1 VNLWNLLV
9 VLKALNC
16 VNIYIPFK
24 HIHTYIHT
32 HNRYVALKQKAARS
46 CGIDTIDYRLS
57 ENAAESDVLYC
68 VNLLN
73 DDPDVDGILV
83 QLPLPPHL
91 DQADILAAISV
102 DKDGNCL
109 FSSFFST
116 QTYIHLDICF
126 NEHMTNTFFFLQ
138 VFFFFF
144 FLPAVLNI

>member
-1 VNLWNLLV
+1 
-9 VLKALNC
+9 VLTACFKKTLNFAAPFSHEKNGSR
-16 VNIYIPFK
+16 VKYMNPTFTSVQTHIYT
-24 HIHTYIHT
+24 HIHTYMHT
-32 HNRYVALKQKAARS
+32 HNRYVALKQQAARS

-109 FSSFFST
+109 FSSSFF
-116 QTYIHLDICF
+116 QLRH
-126 NEHMTNTFFFLQ
+126 TFT
-138 VFFFFF
+138 
-144 FLPAVLNI
+144 